1 MTQRETAANVGIARS
16 TIKNK
21 LKANHSKPVGRPRV
35 FTEAEE
41 KAFEQHLLKL
51 ADYGFPVIK
60 ADLQITIKN
69 SVKIN
74 FFKNNLLG

>member
-1 MTQRETAANVGIARS
+1 MTQREAAAHFGIARS

-21 LKANHSKPVGRPRV
+21 LKGNHLKPIGRSRI

-41 KAFEQHLLKL
+41 KGFEQHIIKL

-60 ADLQITIKN
+60 AD
-69 SVKIN
+69 
-74 FFKNNLLG
+74 F